1 MISSLTMGLIQKR
14 KYKKISPTKFLKEKK
29 QFNFF
34 IAHISNEEVLDI
46 VNSSS
51 NKATGPYSIPLKLLL
66 LISDLII
73 IPLCYIINMSLS
85 SGNYPDKLKIVKV
98 YGSTHDMNNFRPV
111 SLLSIFDKI
120 IEKIIHARLYEFL
133 EMHNI

>member
-1 MISSLTMGLIQKR
+1 MISSKVCN
-14 KYKKISPTKFLKEKK
+14 ISPTKFLKERN

-34 IAHISNEEVLDI
+34 IAHI
-46 VNSSS
+46 VNSVS

-66 LISDLII
+66 LIYDLII

-98 YGSTHDMNNFRPV
+98 IPIHKGGSTHDLNNFHPI

-120 IEKIIHARLYEFL
+120 IEKIIRARLSMSF
-133 EMHNI
+133 